1 MIKTIIAIGGGEIG
15 RIKTFADKHSEQK
28 PIETMTI
35 DKKIIELT
43 GKEHPTLVFIG
54 AASGDDPKYITA
66 VRNHFEK
73 RLGCHVID
81 LALTPKNDLGNIQD
95 VINHADI
102 IYVGGGSPTKLM
114 NALNKTGTGEL
125 LKGAYNKGVIMS
137 GNSAGGCVWFATY
150 DNEDEEDFDGTVNTL
165 KLKPGLGLVKGY
177 FVPHWNTKAETGLDT
192 GSIPKDEIVKL
203 LVKESESGYA
213 VDEGAAIM
221 VQTDD
226 SGRQTITKIKS
237 KTYDVIIDGSGR
249 EIITERASQTE
260 PQIYTLNHTDRQYIN
275 PGKKR

>member
-1 MIKTIIAIGGGEIG
+1 
-15 RIKTFADKHSEQK
+15 
-28 PIETMTI
+28 
-35 DKKIIELT
+35 
-43 GKEHPTLVFIG
+43 
-54 AASGDDPKYITA
+54 
-66 VRNHFEK
+66 
-73 RLGCHVID
+73 
-81 LALTPKNDLGNIQD
+81 
-95 VINHADI
+95 
-102 IYVGGGSPTKLM
+102 
-114 NALNKTGTGEL
+114 
-125 LKGAYNKGVIMS
+125 MS